1 MLRRTIIYFF
11 SQFKFTS
18 LIYLSLIS
26 FALISLGACSKPA
39 EQYQHS
45 SLHFGTLIDIT
56 LYDVTAEQA
65 NNAFQKLDEDFT
77 YLHGAWSPWE
87 PGSLRRTNSLIE
99 TGKAFT
105 AGPSVLPMIE
115 RSLLLSE
122 KTDQLFNP
130 AIGKLINLW
139 QFHKHEE
146 PDIKPPADKDIRTL
160 VKANPQL
167 SDLKLEGIKMHSKN
181 NHVSLNFGAFAK
193 GYAIDLEM
201 QQLRNMGIKN
211 AIINTGGDLK
221 AIGSHGDRPWR
232 IAIQH
237 PRLDTWLAQLETQ
250 NEESVFTSGDYE
262 RFYIFENKRYHH
274 ILDPRTGYPAQ
285 NSQSV
290 TVLHTDSGL
299 ADAAATALFIA
310 GPEGWLSIAKNLGL
324 KDIMLVDSNGTIHVT
339 PSMIKRLV
347 FNQEIETTIII
358 TAPL

>member
-1 MLRRTIIYFF
+1 MLRPYIIYFF
-11 SQFKFTS
+11 SLFKF
-18 LIYLSLIS
+18 ISLIS
-26 FALISLGACSKPA
+26 LSLLSLNGCNKAA

-65 NNAFQKLDEDFT
+65 NNAFKKLDEDFT

-87 PGSLRRTNSLIE
+87 AGSLRRTNSLIE

-105 AGPSVLPMIE
+105 AGPSILPLIE
-115 RSLLLSE
+115 KSLLLSK

-139 QFHKHEE
+139 QFHKHEQ
-146 PDIKPPADKDIRTL
+146 PDIKPPSDTDILAL

-167 SDLKLEGIKMHSKN
+167 SDLQLRGIKMHSIN
-181 NHVSLNFGAFAK
+181 PHVSLNFGAFAK

-201 QQLRNMGIKN
+201 QQLKSMGIKN

-221 AIGSHGDRPWR
+221 AMGSHGDRPWR

-290 TVLHTDSGL
+290 TVLHTDSGV

-310 GPEGWLSIAKNLGL
+310 GPERWLGIAKNLGL
-324 KDIMLVDSNGTIHVT
+324 KDIMLVDTKGSIHVT
-339 PSMIKRLV
+339 PSMFKRLV